1 MPENDG
7 KTHGLGFR
15 KTHACVQLVTWYQMD
30 AYDWLAGWSVVGA
43 WQMLGYLYSG
53 IWNNKRRFVFD
64 S

>member
-15 KTHACVQLVTWYQMD
+15 KTHACVLLLVTWYQMD

-43 WQMLGYLYSG
+43 WQMQ
-53 IWNNKRRFVFD
+53 K
-64 S
+64 